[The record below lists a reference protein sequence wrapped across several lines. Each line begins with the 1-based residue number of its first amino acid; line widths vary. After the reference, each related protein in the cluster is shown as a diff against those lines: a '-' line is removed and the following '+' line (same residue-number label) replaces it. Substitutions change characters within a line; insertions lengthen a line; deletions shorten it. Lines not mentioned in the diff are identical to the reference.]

1 MSGMSADFAPI
12 LWFRA
17 GSPEDGED
25 ARRGLTAAGVLRPV
39 ELEPGRRWR

>member
-17 GSPEDGED
+17 GSAEDGED
-25 ARRGLTAAGVLRPV
+25 ARRGLTATGVLRPL
-39 ELEPGRRWR
+39 ELESVRWWR